1 MNSSVLY
8 IIVLFQT
15 PTSIIK
21 SISITILE
29 LLHYKY
35 FSTICYKYVSLPSF
49 EKNII

>member
-8 IIVLFQT
+8 IILLFQT
-15 PTSIIK
+15 PTSVIK

-35 FSTICYKYVSLPSF
+35 FSTICYKYFSLLALR
-49 EKNII
+49 KI